1 LATDTGV
8 NLLAPGKTPRTNLMF
23 LTFFVNT
30 IKAVHDHADL
40 LRGAIAS
47 STNDHRL
54 GANEA
59 PPAIISIFIGDY
71 LTKVLNEVESRVT
84 GKFTE
89 QDEALLKLDIH
100 KNIPELI
107 MDNTDRN
114 RTSPFA
120 FTGNKFEFRAVGSSA
135 NCAQSMTVL
144 NTIMAQTLI
153 TFKSDVDAL
162 VKKGEKK
169 EVAVMQILRKYISG
183 SKKIL
188 FEGDNYSEEWAK
200 EAKKRGL
207 NNFKDTPRALDVF
220 GRKEVK
226 ALFAK
231 MGIFNETE
239 SDARHEI
246 QLEEYIKKVQ
256 IEARMMGYIASN
268 FILPSAIQYQ
278 NRLIQNIKGMKDIG
292 LKPESYRSQKD
303 IVTQMSIHINAVS
316 DNVEKMIE
324 ERKKV
329 NAIADTHKRAYAYCD
344 KIKPF
349 FDVIRYNADKLE
361 LMVDDSMWQLPKYR
375 ELLYMR

>member
-1 LATDTGV
+1 
-8 NLLAPGKTPRTNLMF
+8 M
-23 LTFFVNT
+23 
-30 IKAVHDHADL
+30 
-40 LRGAIAS
+40 
-47 STNDHRL
+47 
-54 GANEA
+54 
-59 PPAIISIFIGDY
+59 
-71 LTKVLNEVESRVT
+71 
-84 GKFTE
+84 
-89 QDEALLKLDIH
+89 
-100 KNIPELI
+100 
-107 MDNTDRN
+107 
-114 RTSPFA
+114 
-120 FTGNKFEFRAVGSSA
+120 
-135 NCAQSMTVL
+135 
-144 NTIMAQTLI
+144 
-153 TFKSDVDAL
+153 
-162 VKKGEKK
+162 
-169 EVAVMQILRKYISG
+169 
-183 SKKIL
+183 
-188 FEGDNYSEEWAK
+188 
-200 EAKKRGL
+200 
-207 NNFKDTPRALDVF
+207 
-220 GRKEVK
+220 K